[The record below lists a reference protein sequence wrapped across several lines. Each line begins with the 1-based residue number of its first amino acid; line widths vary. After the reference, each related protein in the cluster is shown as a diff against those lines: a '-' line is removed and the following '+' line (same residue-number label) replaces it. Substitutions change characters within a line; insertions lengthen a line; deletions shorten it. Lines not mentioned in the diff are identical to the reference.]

1 MDPLTQ
7 LFVEDM
13 QEDISD
19 DLLSDSSYGDL
30 IDQLAGINDNDIN
43 TDKDEEELLSDE
55 DDDIESYEAENFVD
69 NYLELEKE
77 YYV

>member
-55 DDDIESYEAENFVD
+55 DDDTESYEAENFVD

>member
-19 DLLSDSSYGDL
+19 DLLSNSSYGDL

-69 NYLELEKE
+69 NYLELEKD

>member
-43 TDKDEEELLSDE
+43 TDKDEEELLSD
-55 DDDIESYEAENFVD
+55 DIESYEAENFVD
-69 NYLELEKE
+69 NYLELEKD